1 MGVNTY
7 FKRVSEFV
15 ENDGI
20 KGDECAE
27 WRDIVSVVQD
37 MGLSVSYLRSGM
49 YAAFKPDEHF
59 IRGVIGY
66 GNYFDYSEAEKP
78 DRFMVGARHIR
89 NGRYK
94 NRSRQHTMR
103 LSKNLDA
110 AAKAA
115 RTYLTPVSV
124 EEITRYYVSDVKDAY
139 NSLKDD
145 KVLKRRA
152 ATDKFLVRG
161 DYELRNSPEFMD
173 ELLNLVNSNYVFK
186 DAELKASI
194 KEWAEYHKDIKL
206 MEEKQ
211 HTMRLI
217 IMEHG
222 KIKVTTPF
230 DPMNSVAIN
239 NSRWPIKSNLEV
251 DFTEYPVK
259 EALPPEILSKLA
271 VLFVVGENRF
281 TPNVGVRLNDEVLC
295 VY

>member
-1 MGVNTY
+1 MSVNTY

-15 ENDGI
+15 EDYGLGDG
-20 KGDECAE
+20 GCAE
-27 WRDIVSVVQD
+27 WRGIINVVRD
-37 MGLSVSYLRSGM
+37 MGLSVSYLGLNM
-49 YAAFKPDEHF
+49 YAVFKPDEHF
-59 IRGVIGY
+59 IRGVIGW
-66 GNYFDYSEAEKP
+66 GDYFDHSESGEP
-78 DRFMVGARHIR
+78 NRFMVGARHIR

-94 NRSRQHTMR
+94 NRSRQYTMR
-103 LSKNLDA
+103 LSKNLDV

-124 EEITRYYVSDVKDAY
+124 QEIVRHYVSDVRDAH
-139 NSLKDD
+139 NDLRDD
-145 KVLKRRA
+145 RLTKRRA

-161 DYELRNSPEFMD
+161 DYELRNSPKFMD
-173 ELLNLVNSNYVFK
+173 ELLNLVNSNYIFK
-186 DAELKASI
+186 DAELKTSI

-211 HTMRLI
+211 HTMRLVV
-217 IMEHG
+217 MEHD

-230 DPMNSVAIN
+230 DPMNGSLYALKR
-239 NSRWPIKSNLEV
+239 SLEV

-271 VLFVVGENRF
+271 VLFVVEEGRF
-281 TPNVGVRLNDEVLC
+281 TPDVGVRLNDEVLC

>member
-1 MGVNTY
+1 MSVNTY

-15 ENDGI
+15 ENHGVG
-20 KGDECAE
+20 GDECAE
-27 WRDIVSVVQD
+27 WRDIVSVVRD
-37 MGLSVSYLRSGM
+37 MGLSVAYLGFNM

-66 GNYFDYSEAEKP
+66 GNFFDYSEAEKP

-94 NRSRQHTMR
+94 NRSRQYTMR

-124 EEITRYYVSDVKDAY
+124 QEITRHYVDDIRDAH
-139 NSLKDD
+139 NSLRDD
-145 KVLKRRA
+145 KVGKRRT
-152 ATDKFLVRG
+152 ATNKFLASG
-161 DYELRNSPEFMD
+161 DYELRNSPKFMD
-173 ELLNLVNSNYVFK
+173 ELLNLVNSNYIFK

-239 NSRWPIKSNLEV
+239 SSSYPIKSNLEV

-271 VLFVVGENRF
+271 VLFVVEENRF
-281 TPNVGVRLNDEVLC
+281 TPDVGVRLNDEVLC

>member
-1 MGVNTY
+1 MSINRY
-7 FKRVSEFV
+7 FHRVSELV
-15 ENDGI
+15 GDGFT
-20 KGDECAE
+20 GGEMPSE
-27 WRDIVSVVQD
+27 WRDIVSVVES
-37 MGLSVSYLRSGM
+37 MGLSVAYLGFDM

-66 GNYFDYSEAEKP
+66 GNFFDYSEAEKP

-94 NRSRQHTMR
+94 NRSRQYTMR

-124 EEITRYYVSDVKDAY
+124 EEITRYYVSDVRDAHTA
-139 NSLKDD
+139 LRDD
-145 KVLKRRA
+145 KVMKRRA

-161 DYELRNSPEFMD
+161 DYELRNSPKFMD
-173 ELLNLVNSNYVFK
+173 ELLNLVNSNYIFK
-186 DAELKASI
+186 DAELKAGI

-206 MEEKQ
+206 IEEKQ

-239 NSRWPIKSNLEV
+239 SSPYPIKSNLEA

-271 VLFVVGENRF
+271 VLFVVEEGRF
-281 TPNVGVRLNDEVLC
+281 TPDVGVRLNDEVLC

>member
-1 MGVNTY
+1 MSINRY
-7 FKRVSEFV
+7 FHRVSELV
-15 ENDGI
+15 GDGFT
-20 KGDECAE
+20 GGEMPSE
-27 WRDIVSVVQD
+27 WTDIVSVVES
-37 MGLSVSYLRSGM
+37 MGLSVARYKYDIFSVY
-49 YAAFKPDEHF
+49 KPDEHF
-59 IRGVIGY
+59 IRGFIGY
-66 GNYFDYSEAEKP
+66 GDYFDHSESDNP

-89 NGRYK
+89 NGRYSAQ
-94 NRSRQHTMR
+94 SRQHTMR
-103 LSKNLDA
+103 LSKNLGA

-124 EEITRYYVSDVKDAY
+124 QEITRFYVEGVRSAH
-139 NSLKDD
+139 DD
-145 KVLKRRA
+145 LRDDRLTKRRA

-161 DYELRNSPEFMD
+161 DYELRNSPKFMD
-173 ELLNLVNSNYVFK
+173 ELLNLVNSNYIFK
-186 DAELKASI
+186 DAELKTSI

-217 IMEHG
+217 VMEHD

-230 DPMNSVAIN
+230 DPMNGSLYALKR
-239 NSRWPIKSNLEV
+239 SLEV

-271 VLFVVGENRF
+271 VLFVVEEGRF
-281 TPNVGVRLNDEVLC
+281 TPDVGVRLNDEVLC

>member
-1 MGVNTY
+1 
-7 FKRVSEFV
+7 
-15 ENDGI
+15 
-20 KGDECAE
+20 
-27 WRDIVSVVQD
+27 
-37 MGLSVSYLRSGM
+37 
-49 YAAFKPDEHF
+49 
-59 IRGVIGY
+59 
-66 GNYFDYSEAEKP
+66 
-78 DRFMVGARHIR
+78 
-89 NGRYK
+89 
-94 NRSRQHTMR
+94 MR

-124 EEITRYYVSDVKDAY
+124 QEITRSYVEGVRSAH
-139 NSLKDD
+139 DD
-145 KVLKRRA
+145 LRDDRLTKRRA

-161 DYELRNSPEFMD
+161 DYELRNSPKFMD
-173 ELLNLVNSNYVFK
+173 ELLNLVNSNYIFK
-186 DAELKASI
+186 DAELKTSI

-217 IMEHG
+217 VMEHD

-230 DPMNSVAIN
+230 DPMNGSLYALKR
-239 NSRWPIKSNLEV
+239 SLEV

-271 VLFVVGENRF
+271 VLFVVEEGRF
-281 TPNVGVRLNDEVLC
+281 TPDVGVRLNDEVLC

>member
-1 MGVNTY
+1 MSVNTY

-66 GNYFDYSEAEKP
+66 GNFFDYSEADEP
-78 DRFMVGARHIR
+78 NRFMVGARHIC

-94 NRSRQHTMR
+94 GRSRQHTMR

-124 EEITRYYVSDVKDAY
+124 QEITRYYVDGTRDAH
-139 NSLKDD
+139 NSLQHDM
-145 KVLKRRA
+145 VAKR
-152 ATDKFLVRG
+152 ATATNKFLVRG
-161 DYELRNSPEFMD
+161 DYELRNSPKFMD
-173 ELLNLVNSNYVFK
+173 ELLNLVNSNYIFK
-186 DAELKASI
+186 DAEIKSSI
-194 KEWAEYHKDIKL
+194 EEWAEHHKDIKL

-230 DPMNSVAIN
+230 DPIGGNLHYT
-239 NSRWPIKSNLEV
+239 KYNLEV

-271 VLFVVGENRF
+271 VLFVVEENRF
-281 TPNVGVRLNDEVLC
+281 TPDVGVRLNDEVLC

>member
-1 MGVNTY
+1 MSVNTY

-15 ENDGI
+15 ENHGVG
-20 KGDECAE
+20 GDESAE
-27 WRDIVSVVQD
+27 WRDIVSVVRD
-37 MGLSVSYLRSGM
+37 MGLSVAYLGFDM

-66 GNYFDYSEAEKP
+66 GNFFDYSEAEKP

-94 NRSRQHTMR
+94 NRSKQYTMR

-124 EEITRYYVSDVKDAY
+124 QEIARYYVGDIRDAY

-145 KVLKRRA
+145 RVGKRA
-152 ATDKFLVRG
+152 MATNKFLVRG
-161 DYELRNSPEFMD
+161 DYELRNSPKFMD
-173 ELLNLVNSNYVFK
+173 ELLNLVNSNYIFK
-186 DAELKASI
+186 DAELKESI
-194 KEWAEYHKDIKL
+194 KEWAEHHKDIKF

-211 HTMRLI
+211 HAMRLI

-222 KIKVTTPF
+222 KIKVSTPF
-230 DPMNSVAIN
+230 DPIDGNLHYT
-239 NSRWPIKSNLEV
+239 KYNLEV

-271 VLFVVGENRF
+271 VLFVVEENRF
-281 TPNVGVRLNDEVLC
+281 TPDVGVRLNDEVLC